1 MLEILYWHRCTSTVF
16 ISIPELL
23 ALARI
28 VNMVARTIET
38 AATINPATTSEWI
51 VMLLGRVIAGLPIP
65 FLMMISILRVEFLW
79 RGWMPLLRR
88 ARATHSERA
97 SERLDSKTTWNTR
110 IVSFTAMGAVHFL
123 FADWFIISPFPLPPE
138 PASSFSTNLAAVSD
152 ALCRTGQI
160 SQLILNHRIQVF
172 AGTYKAKVLIDAAQ
186 YALYMLEVIPIFLG
200 ALDSAVGLM
209 CPT

>member
-1 MLEILYWHRCTSTVF
+1 MAFLILGPLWMLEILYWHRCTSTVF
-16 ISIPELL
+16 ISIPGMELL

-28 VNMVARTIET
+28 VNMVARI
-38 AATINPATTSEWI
+38 
-51 VMLLGRVIAGLPIP
+51 PIP

-172 AGTYKAKVLIDAAQ
+172 AGTYKATVLIDAAQ
-186 YALYMLEVIPIFLG
+186 YALYMLEHWN
-200 ALDSAVGLM
+200 SAVGLM